1 MGTAEA
7 CLLQKHEVISHK
19 QLVAQ
24 EHVCFQ
30 NQTLPLKKK
39 KKLLVLINKFSK
51 VQDIRSIQK
60 YSVVFLHTSKELS
73 EKKMKKKVPLMI
85 ISKRRK

>member
-1 MGTAEA
+1 MLSKSNSA
-7 CLLQKHEVISHK
+7 I
-19 QLVAQ
+19 
-24 EHVCFQ
+24 
-30 NQTLPLKKK
+30 KKK

>member
-1 MGTAEA
+1 M
-7 CLLQKHEVISHK
+7 
-19 QLVAQ
+19 
-24 EHVCFQ
+24 
-30 NQTLPLKKK
+30 
-39 KKLLVLINKFSK
+39 LINKFSK